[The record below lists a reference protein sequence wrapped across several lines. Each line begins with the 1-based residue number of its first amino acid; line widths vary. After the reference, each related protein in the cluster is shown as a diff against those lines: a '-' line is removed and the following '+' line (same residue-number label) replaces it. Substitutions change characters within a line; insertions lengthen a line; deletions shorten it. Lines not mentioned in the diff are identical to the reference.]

1 MTRSPADPAA
11 VHPLPSPKERR
22 RLREA
27 KSLSEEQVA
36 TAVGVTRATVRAWE
50 TGRSSPR
57 GRKREAYARLI
68 GGGRTGPQ
76 APPPNTR
83 TKTAPAKTRPKAAAK
98 RAARPT
104 SPTTVGRLPKPVV
117 STKPG
122 PSAQPSSGPPNPVEA
137 TGSTA
142 MAPTEPGTTP
152 DLPGTPTTR
161 RAPAI
166 KRVSVTKRTSTT
178 GRASLT
184 KRASGTK
191 GASAAPPAAPR
202 TPAAPPSAP
211 VMPVASPAPAAA
223 PEDGTDRDGTVGHR
237 TDGDRPDGLS
247 PTEAFDA
254 LYRHC
259 AEALFRQAFLL
270 TGRRAL
276 ARESVAQAFALAWDR
291 WPEVAVDRDPVGWV
305 RAATYEYA
313 VSPWHRLRRA
323 HRRPDP
329 PQAEPGA
336 RALLDAL
343 LALPPSYRRTLLLHD
358 GVGLDLP
365 DTAAETEASTPAAAS
380 RLMNARAAIAERLS
394 APTEDP
400 TTDAAS
406 DAGSGQFGAE
416 AFADRPA
423 LLHEQLGALALA
435 QPCGS
440 LLPPAVVREGSERK
454 AQLWTR
460 AAVSFT
466 VLIIGLTL
474 FTLATATARYEA
486 PASPARQVDGVPPRS
501 GPEKLTPQDLKLRKK
516 LHGEL
521 VRGPARLVPGA
532 G

>member
-11 VHPLPSPKERR
+11 AHPLPSPKERR

-36 TAVGVTRATVRAWE
+36 TAVGVTRATVRSWE
-50 TGRSSPR
+50 TGRSSPQ

-68 GGGRTGPQ
+68 DGGRTGPQ
-76 APPPNTR
+76 APPPNSR
-83 TKTAPAKTRPKAAAK
+83 TKTAAANTRPKAAAK

-104 SPTTVGRLPKPVV
+104 SPTTVARLAKPVV

-122 PSAQPSSGPPNPVEA
+122 PSAQPSSRPPNPVEA

-142 MAPTEPGTTP
+142 MAPTEPGITP
-152 DLPGTPTTR
+152 DPPGTPTTR
-161 RAPAI
+161 RTPAA

-178 GRASLT
+178 RRTSITERASVAE
-184 KRASGTK
+184 RAP
-191 GASAAPPAAPR
+191 AAPPAAPR
-202 TPAAPPSAP
+202 TPAAPA
-211 VMPVASPAPAAA
+211 APAAPVPA
-223 PEDGTDRDGTVGHR
+223 ASPENGTVEDR
-237 TDGDRPDGLS
+237 ADGPS
-247 PTEAFDA
+247 PAEAFDA

-305 RAATYEYA
+305 RAAAYEYA

-323 HRRPDP
+323 HRHPDP

-343 LALPPSYRRTLLLHD
+343 LELPPSYRRTLLLHD

-394 APTEDP
+394 APTEP
-400 TTDAAS
+400 GTGAAS
-406 DAGSGQFGAE
+406 DSDAGHSGADSGRFGTE
-416 AFADRPA
+416 ASADRTA
-423 LLHEQLGALALA
+423 LLHERLGALALA

-440 LLPPAVVREGSERK
+440 LLPPAMVREGSERK

-486 PASPARQVDGVPPRS
+486 PASPARQVDGVPPHG

-521 VRGPARLVPGA
+521 VQGPARLVPGA
-532 G
+532 D